1 MTKVSFANIAE
12 ERNSSPAAEAEE
24 AEAQSTAIAPA
35 PSTALAPTENVD
47 EDGVATSDIKLP
59 RLKLLQGSSDKKLL
73 AAHGFGT
80 MLLKDSVEVAR
91 AAAEGKPA
99 VPATIV
105 FVKLI
110 SKTYTE
116 KPRKFGD
123 PTRFARSP
131 AEVEEQGGTI
141 DWRQSRE
148 NDKIVSKKP
157 WYQVNANC
165 LVLVQKPEGIDD
177 DHFPFEADGKFF
189 APAIYTVKSFAYESF
204 FQEIATAKAT
214 GELRKG
220 GWASRYIKVTPV
232 IRPGKGNAEFACP
245 EVEFGEITPDDV
257 RAIAAA
263 Y

>member
-1 MTKVSFANIAE
+1 MTKVSFAKIAE
-12 ERNSSPAAEAEE
+12 TSDKDVPAEATEE
-24 AEAQSTAIAPA
+24 TPSSAVVPAQSTA
-35 PSTALAPTENVD
+35 LAAQETD
-47 EDGVATSDIKLP
+47 DDGVSTSDIKLP

-80 MLLKDSVEVAR
+80 LLLKDTVEVAR
-91 AAAEGKPA
+91 AATEGKSA
-99 VPATIV
+99 LTATLV

-116 KPRKFGD
+116 KPLKFGD
-123 PTRFARSP
+123 PTKFARSL
-131 AEVEEQGGTI
+131 AEVEEQGGTV
-141 DWRQSRE
+141 DWRLSRE
-148 NDKIVSKKP
+148 NRKTRSDKP

-165 LVLVQKPEGIDD
+165 LVLVKKPETESD
-177 DHFPFEADGKFF
+177 DHFPFEAGGAFW

-220 GWASRYIKVTPV
+220 GWASRYINVS
-232 IRPGKGNAEFACP
+232 IRIEPGKGNSEFALP
-245 EVEFGEITPDDV
+245 EVSFGDHTPEDV
-257 RAIAAA
+257 QQLAAA